1 MEADYGRIGELRS
14 ALNALCAQFGFRVVA
29 FKINEYL
36 GEGEDEDGNTYAA
49 LPEVEIQLQ
58 QETL

>member
-14 ALNALCAQFGFRVVA
+14 ALNALCGQFGFRVVS
-29 FKINEYL
+29 FKVNEYL
-36 GEGEDEDGNTYAA
+36 GEGVDEDGNDYAA

-58 QETL
+58 EVEI